1 MEGNEKLNKCS
12 CSFIYYRIKIRDEKK
27 FLICLKIYTQDFDD
41 DFLTV
46 PNKIILMFDNT
57 SEDSFEDLSN
67 YYLGL
72 IGNKK
77 LEKVKYSLIGNKED
91 IRVEKIKL
99 NQEFMEKAKNLET
112 KIDNFCKDNK
122 IELYKNISS
131 LTGDGVIAFFDEILK
146 ILYGDVTNMEKNVK
160 ESEKNLS
167 NYKNIE
173 AALNFNRSDSQYHNK
188 EYQKEIIKINN
199 KKCCLLCN
207 IF

>member
-27 FLICLKIYTQDFDD
+27 FLICLKIYRQDFDD

-91 IRVEKIKL
+91 IRVEKMKL

-131 LTGDGVIAFFDEILK
+131 LTGDGVIAFFDEIVK

>member
-91 IRVEKIKL
+91 IRVEKMKL

-131 LTGDGVIAFFDEILK
+131 LTGDGVIAFFDEIVK

>member
-91 IRVEKIKL
+91 IRVEKMKL
-99 NQEFMEKAKNLET
+99 NQEFMDKAKNLET

-131 LTGDGVIAFFDEILK
+131 LTGDGVIAFFDEIVK

>member
-91 IRVEKIKL
+91 IRVEKMKL

-131 LTGDGVIAFFDEILK
+131 LTGDGVIEFFDEIVK

>member
-131 LTGDGVIAFFDEILK
+131 LTGDGVIAFFDEIVK

>member
-91 IRVEKIKL
+91 IRVEKMKL

-131 LTGDGVIAFFDEILK
+131 LTGDGLIAFFDEIVK

>member
-27 FLICLKIYTQDFDD
+27 ILICLKIYTQDFDD

-91 IRVEKIKL
+91 IRVEKMKL

-131 LTGDGVIAFFDEILK
+131 LTGDGVIAFFDEIVK
-146 ILYGDVTNMEKNVK
+146 ILYGDVTKMEKNVK

>member
-91 IRVEKIKL
+91 IRVEKMKL

-131 LTGDGVIAFFDEILK
+131 LTGDGVITFFDEIVK
-146 ILYGDVTNMEKNVK
+146 ILYGDVRNMEKNVK

>member
-91 IRVEKIKL
+91 IRAEKMKL

-131 LTGDGVIAFFDEILK
+131 LTGDGVIAFFDEIVK